1 MTSHDHDSE
10 RITLAQQQSH
20 LISYDTPP
28 LVEVA
33 MALRFDPPTGFGQA
47 HLGAYWASRKRE
59 FPRVRA
65 VQPISTANES
75 FGGER
80 QWLPPSLQLALTNE
94 PDSRLQMT
102 SSDDQWMLQVQ
113 RNRLV
118 INWRKRSKEYPR
130 FEAAWDRF
138 KSSWIDWTKFIHDLN
153 FSPPIPQL
161 WELTYVNR
169 IPQGTLWDTPA
180 DWPNVFPGLW
190 GGKLAVVD
198 DAQLCGFHGQ
208 WVWEHSSFP
217 ARLYVE
223 PKPVRLSGP
232 PPQDVLLLSLT
243 ARGII
248 PPVQSEASVEIGS
261 EMERIESGI
270 RCGHDFIV
278 STFDKIASIEAKQV
292 WGRHDNID

>member
-1 MTSHDHDSE
+1 MTL
-10 RITLAQQQSH
+10 TQQQSPS
-20 LISYDTPP
+20 ISYETPP

-33 MALRFDPPTGFGQA
+33 MAVQFEPPKGLGQA
-47 HLGAYWASRKRE
+47 HLGAFWASRKQE
-59 FPRVRA
+59 FPHVRA

-102 SSDDQWMLQVQ
+102 SADDQWMLQVQ

-118 INWRKRSKEYPR
+118 INWRKRSNEYPR
-130 FEAAWDRF
+130 FETAWDSF
-138 KSSWIDWTKFIHDLN
+138 KNSWKDWVTFISDLN
-153 FSPPIPQL
+153 LTPLIPQL

-169 IPQGTLWDTPA
+169 VPRGPLWNEPA

-190 GGKLAVVD
+190 GEKLAVVD

-208 WVWEHSSFP
+208 WVWEHSSLP

-223 PKPVRLSGP
+223 PRPVRLPGP
-232 PPQDVLLLSLT
+232 PSQEVLSLSFT
-243 ARGII
+243 ARGIVS
-248 PPVQSEASVEIGS
+248 PEAKDDAVGTNCSEI
-261 EMERIESGI
+261 ERIEAGI
-270 RCGHDFIV
+270 RCGHNFIV
-278 STFDKIASIEAKQV
+278 STFDKIASAAAKNA
-292 WGRHDNID
+292 WKRHDHID